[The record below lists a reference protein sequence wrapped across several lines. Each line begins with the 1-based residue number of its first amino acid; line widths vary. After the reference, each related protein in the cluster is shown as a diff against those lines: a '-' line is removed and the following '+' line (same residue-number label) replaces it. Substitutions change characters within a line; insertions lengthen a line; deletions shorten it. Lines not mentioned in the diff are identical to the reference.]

1 MTLQDDGY
9 NQKTLTDR
17 MRTKWAGRTVFF
29 YEETDSTN
37 VRAKI
42 EAEAGAKH
50 GTIVV
55 ADRQT
60 AGRGRRGRSWTNPA
74 GMNIAFTLIL
84 KPDFIPAKAS
94 MLTLL
99 MALAVAQGVEKTLR
113 ESDGA
118 QQIVA
123 DLLRQKAYHLA
134 QEEQSENEARKDR
147 RLKSGIKWPNDIVVN
162 GRKICGILTEMS
174 MEKDRIK
181 HVLIGVGINVGRQEF
196 APELVDKATSIENE
210 CGFRVSRGELVVNIM
225 NAFENVY
232 AVFVQD
238 GNLSGL
244 RDAYEGL
251 LVNRGREVC
260 VLDSRGEYRGTALGI
275 TDTGELLV
283 RRQDGRVEEVYAGEV
298 SVRGVYGYV

>member
-60 AGRGRRGRSWTNPA
+60 AGRGRRGRNWTNPA

-251 LVNRGREVC
+251 LVNQGREVC